1 MIMTR
6 SHIIYRAFAR
16 ALALVA
22 LSACA
27 LLAAGCSSAQRFN
40 DAVRIKPQK
49 EAAYQR
55 TPVTN
60 EPRDGRTLR
69 GTVIEVQIAPRPTS
83 PEMIDTTFLFLDAKL
98 PDKEKSYERIPLD
111 DVERV
116 SALFSLPPDTLYN
129 NVNVVESF
137 NTTEQIPTLRRVPVR
152 DYTPYLAK
160 RSAGDSSAA
169 SPKED
174 CGCLP
179 LDLSIPFPDLECA
192 HRDYA
197 WYFVEL
203 RGVYSTYNDQP
214 TRTTEQG
221 KDAYLAE
228 VAAGFRFGAA
238 DEWGVGVL
246 YSSGIGSYDSYTSA
260 LVRRPLVLLHARY
273 QTPGPVTNFLG
284 ICMKPFV
291 YGEFGATIDKATVNL
306 MKLNLSSTTEC
317 GECGEMIND
326 LNASGELGN
335 LDLSMPL
342 SFGLGLGVD
351 VPVASFM
358 DVSTDIGWRSIGIGE
373 NAQLGGWVVPSL
385 RRLNTFF
392 FRAGLTF

>member
-1 MIMTR
+1 MKR
-6 SHIIYRAFAR
+6 SYAIHRSFTWLPTLAAVMLA
-16 ALALVA
+16 ALAA
-22 LSACA
+22 S
-27 LLAAGCSSAQRFN
+27 GCSSAKRFN
-40 DAVRIKPQK
+40 DAVRIRPEK

-55 TPVTN
+55 TPGTN

-69 GTVIEVQIAPRPTS
+69 GMVVEVQIAPRPTA
-83 PEMIDTTFLFLDAKL
+83 PEKIDTAFLFLDARL
-98 PDKEKSYERIPLD
+98 PDKNRNYERIPID

-116 SALFSLPPDTLYN
+116 ASLFTLPPDTLYN
-129 NVNVVESF
+129 NINVVESF
-137 NTTEQIPTLRRVPVR
+137 NTTEQLPTLRTVPVR
-152 DYTPYLAK
+152 DFTPYLAA
-160 RSAGDSSAA
+160 RSEGDGGKSR
-169 SPKED
+169 PNDD

-179 LDLSIPFPDLECA
+179 LDLSIPFPEFECP

-203 RGVYSTYNDQP
+203 RAVYSAYNDKP
-214 TRTTEQG
+214 ARNTEQG
-221 KDAYLAE
+221 KETYLGE

-238 DEWGVGVL
+238 DEWGVGL
-246 YSSGIGSYDSYTSA
+246 MYSSGIGSYDAYDA
-260 LVRRPLVLLHARY
+260 AEVRRPLVLLHARY
-273 QTPGPVTNFLG
+273 QAPGPITNILG

-291 YGEFGATIDKATVNL
+291 YGEFGATIDKATLNL

-351 VPVASFM
+351 IPAASFM
-358 DVSTDIGWRSIGIGE
+358 DISADIGWRSIGLGE

-385 RRLNTFF
+385 RRINTFF
-392 FRAGLTF
+392 LRAGLTF